1 MQEQSN
7 PATTIKASDPWQRF
21 LDGRAEFKMH
31 APSVTIRPS
40 MMAAALSYAARGWHV
55 FPAPAG
61 EKKSHKKAEYCGGV
75 NWGTTINPKTI
86 YKDFRKWPDANVAIV
101 TGIESG
107 IFVIEADTA
116 AGHDV
121 DGLLRPA

>member
-40 MMAAALSYAARGWHV
+40 MMAAA
-55 FPAPAG
+55 PATRP
-61 EKKSHKKAEYCGGV
+61 GV
-75 NWGTTINPKTI
+75 GMS
-86 YKDFRKWPDANVAIV
+86 FR
-101 TGIESG
+101 
-107 IFVIEADTA
+107 
-116 AGHDV
+116 
-121 DGLLRPA
+121 LRPERKSRIRRRNIAAASIGA